1 MIILFLFWVGALA
14 ERLFYI
20 ITVIT
25 ADGEALGDGRN
36 YNTYYVKIALGVV
49 LALGF
54 SSCFL
59 EWKYCSFIF
68 LFYERWGWENKTG
81 K

>member
-1 MIILFLFWVGALA
+1 MRLGALA

-54 SSCFL
+54 SSCF
-59 EWKYCSFIF
+59 
-68 LFYERWGWENKTG
+68 
-81 K
+81 

>member
-1 MIILFLFWVGALA
+1 MLA
-14 ERLFYI
+14 EMLLWKCIAPSKNNENTVPISGGSVGVRLFYI

-54 SSCFL
+54 SSCF
-59 EWKYCSFIF
+59 
-68 LFYERWGWENKTG
+68 
-81 K
+81 

>member
-1 MIILFLFWVGALA
+1 MKILFLFRVGALA

-25 ADGEALGDGRN
+25 AEGEALGDGRN

-54 SSCFL
+54 SSCF
-59 EWKYCSFIF
+59 
-68 LFYERWGWENKTG
+68 
-81 K
+81 